1 MTRKRKQEIFE
12 LHYKEEVM
20 KLLTKRLKLSKE
32 KYDLH
37 EKFILKVKE
46 NQEVTTEA
54 VAIIDKQLDLINQ
67 INENEAEIM
76 KTIKKVN

>member
-1 MTRKRKQEIFE
+1 MTRKRKHEIFE

-20 KLLTKRLKLSKE
+20 KLLQKRLKLSKE